1 MHTLSQQTL
10 MEGKNLSI
18 TCEASPGNP
27 WFTTFFWTKVND
39 QGFKQNGPTLEL
51 PSIQRASSGTYR
63 CTAENNYNNG
73 EKGSDSQTM
82 EVNVLCMCLIR
93 VRNHTN
99 NSCMFYH
106 KYHRLNVLGRCGYQ
120 LSLITHTR

>member
-1 MHTLSQQTL
+1 MHTLSQQNI

-27 WFTTFFWTKVND
+27 SLAAFYWTKVDD
-39 QGFKQNGPTLEL
+39 QRFKQNGPTLRL
-51 PSIQRASSGTYR
+51 PSIERNSTGIYI

-82 EVNVLCMCLIR
+82 VVNVLCRCLIL
-93 VRNHTN
+93 NHKN
-99 NSCMFYH
+99 N
-106 KYHRLNVLGRCGYQ
+106 L
-120 LSLITHTR
+120 